1 MGGVAFSSFLAFQGH
16 LFCLNKFTHSYLLVV
31 NDYVSRLLEGRLKR
45 GGRILL
51 YGRRKTGKTTL
62 ARKTLNNWNYFYV
75 NRDGSF
81 YDTENDTSFSWI
93 QFKRILEREENI
105 IIDEFHRA
113 PGNFFAFLHAGG
125 GPKNLVLITSTLH
138 YFRKFVEGGEAPL
151 LGLFLPIM
159 VPLLRPIELL
169 AHFEPRTK
177 EGFEKLIFYQEP
189 WTIGKDVGDILLS
202 ALDFS
207 VSLLHGAFV
216 EEGITIG
223 ERYFHVLQAVAIGKQ
238 RPSEISS
245 YLFSHNLLPKDN
257 PALIMKYL
265 DNLVK
270 TGFLEKLEIFGTK
283 KHIYRHVSPVTELAF
298 YLNGKYAFY
307 ETGKPIDFGLKVL
320 RAKLP
325 FLMERF
331 MERFLIDVIGGRPV
345 KVFEPE
351 VDILLLEFKKPKVVA
366 EVKWRDEISRK
377 EVERIERKLA
387 AFDVRERILI
397 VPHAENIPETNLEV
411 WDIKDMVKRA
421 RTVISQ
427 DLKI

>member
-1 MGGVAFSSFLAFQGH
+1 M
-16 LFCLNKFTHSYLLVV
+16 V
-31 NDYVSRLLEGRLKR
+31 NNYVSRLLERRLKK

-62 ARKTLNNWNYFYV
+62 VRKALGDWNYFYV
-75 NRDGSF
+75 NLDGSF
-81 YDTENDTSFSWI
+81 YDSESDVSFSWT
-93 QFKRILEREENI
+93 QFKRILEKEENI

-113 PGNFFAFLHAGG
+113 PDNFFAFIHAGR

-159 VPLLRPIELL
+159 VPLLRPVELL
-169 AHFEPRTK
+169 AHFKPRTK
-177 EGFEKLIFYQEP
+177 EEFEKLVLYQEP
-189 WTIGKDVGDILLS
+189 WAVGKSLESILLS

-207 VSLLHGAFV
+207 TSLIHSAFT

-223 ERYFHVLQAVAIGKQ
+223 ERYFHILQAVAIGKY

-265 DNLVK
+265 DNLVR
-270 TGFLEKLEIFGTK
+270 TGFLERIEVFGTK
-283 KHIYRHVSPVTELAF
+283 KHLYRHSSPVVELAF

-307 ETGKPIDFGLKVL
+307 EIGRSANFGLKVL
-320 RAKLP
+320 K
-325 FLMERF
+325 ERIPYF
-331 MERFLIDVIGGRPV
+331 MERFIERLLVDLFGGRSA

-351 VDILLLEFKKPKVVA
+351 IDVLLLEFRKPKVVA
-366 EVKWRDEISRK
+366 EVKWREKLS
-377 EVERIERKLA
+377 VENVKRVETKLA
-387 AFDVRERILI
+387 SFNAKRKILI
-397 VPHAENIPETNLEV
+397 VPYSEEIPETDLEV
-411 WDIKDMVKRA
+411 WDINTMVRKA
-421 RTVISQ
+421 RTSISR
-427 DLKI
+427 DIRI